1 MCSDC
6 CLACT
11 PGLSGCLIGLQ
22 LEFAEVVLHVYAAY
36 VLLGR
41 LSASGADSASP
52 NAGGDSWV
60 IVASDGLFEDE
71 VRGGGGGLENQ
82 AAVDMCLAAG
92 DSKSAEELAQDLA
105 AAAVQAGST
114 DDVTVVILKLNT

>member
-1 MCSDC
+1 M
-6 CLACT
+6 
-11 PGLSGCLIGLQ
+11 
-22 LEFAEVVLHVYAAY
+22 VLRVYVGY
-36 VLLGR
+36 MLLGR
-41 LSASGADSASP
+41 LPARAADDASQ

-60 IVASDGLFEDE
+60 IVASDGLFENE

-114 DDVTVVILKLNT
+114 DDVTVVILQLNT

>member
-1 MCSDC
+1 M
-6 CLACT
+6 
-11 PGLSGCLIGLQ
+11 Q
-22 LEFAEVVLHVYAAY
+22 LGFAEVVLRVYVGY
-36 VLLGR
+36 MLLGR
-41 LSASGADSASP
+41 LPASAADNASR

-60 IVASDGLFEDE
+60 IVASDGLFENE

-114 DDVTVVILKLNT
+114 DDVTVVVLQLNT